1 MGEILR
7 SRTLALGL
15 LITLVVLLG
24 IAIGPMVT
32 PFPAE
37 EMDFVNVLTPPDAT
51 HWLGTDSYGRDV
63 LSRILSGGRISFLVS
78 FAGVLGGAAIGTA
91 IGMTAAWRGGRW
103 ETLMMAG
110 CDLLFAFPSF
120 VLALFMMV
128 VLGFGTQN
136 VILAIGLTY
145 LPIFARLA
153 RNLTRTLM
161 PEPYVQAARLM
172 GQGPARILVRE
183 ILPNILSPLMV
194 QVSVGVA
201 FGIVIEAGLS
211 FLGLGVQPPTPSL
224 GVILADGREYFQ
236 SAPWVLTLTG
246 LVVSVAL
253 LGLNL
258 LGDGL
263 RDLADPRLRRAA
275 GP

>member
-15 LITLVVLLG
+15 LITLVVVIG

-172 GQGPARILVRE
+172 GQGPARILLRE

>member
-15 LITLVVLLG
+15 LITLVVVLG

-172 GQGPARILVRE
+172 GQGPARI
-183 ILPNILSPLMV
+183 PQGNM
-194 QVSVGVA
+194 
-201 FGIVIEAGLS
+201 
-211 FLGLGVQPPTPSL
+211 
-224 GVILADGREYFQ
+224 GRK
-236 SAPWVLTLTG
+236 STHH
-246 LVVSVAL
+246 
-253 LGLNL
+253 
-258 LGDGL
+258 
-263 RDLADPRLRRAA
+263 
-275 GP
+275 

>member
-15 LITLVVLLG
+15 LITLVVVLG

-78 FAGVLGGAAIGTA
+78 FSGVLGGAAIGTA

-172 GQGPARILVRE
+172 GQGPARILLRE